1 MHEPFSEQA
10 LILIATTGI
19 ILVLII
25 LVVAALLIQHKR
37 TFAHRQQ
44 LADIQNRYE
53 KTILETELKIQAE
66 TLKAISRNLHD
77 NIGSN
82 ISTAML
88 LLYKDENMGQH
99 EFEPNRKEAISML
112 DKIVDDLKN
121 IARSLNPAYLTEIG
135 LSEAIRLRVQQLQ
148 KTKKYSIDFDLN
160 DSPATLDTEKQLILF
175 YIFQEAVNNISTH
188 AKATGMRIHLQ
199 YGADTL
205 VMEIHDNGRG
215 IAQNNKHNNSKGSG
229 LLSMKRHAEMIGATL
244 VIESAAEQGT
254 GITVTV
260 PQPYQP
266 TDTSKNNSPL

>member
-1 MHEPFSEQA
+1 MHETFSEQE
-10 LILIATTGI
+10 LILIASTAI

-37 TFAHRQQ
+37 KFTHRQQ
-44 LADIQNRYE
+44 LTDIKNRYE
-53 KTILETELKIQAE
+53 KTLLETELKIQGE

-88 LLYKDENMGQH
+88 LLYKDEHMDQR

-135 LSEAIRLRVQQLQ
+135 LSEAIRMRVQQLE
-148 KTKKYSIDFDLN
+148 KTKKYTIKFELN
-160 DSPATLDTEKQLILF
+160 ETPATLDTEKQLILF

-188 AKATGMRIHLQ
+188 AKATGMSIRLQ
-199 YGADTL
+199 YAADRVT
-205 VMEIHDNGRG
+205 MQIKDNGRG
-215 IAQNNKHNNSKGSG
+215 IGAAQNMVSNNSRGSG
-229 LLSMKRHAEMIGATL
+229 LMNMKRHAEMIGATL
-244 VIESAAEQGT
+244 VIESANEQGT
-254 GITVTV
+254 GIMITV
-260 PQPYQP
+260 PQPYQQH
-266 TDTSKNNSPL
+266 LE

>member
-10 LILIATTGI
+10 LILIASTGI

-37 TFAHRQQ
+37 KFKHRQQ
-44 LADIQNRYE
+44 LADIKNRYE
-53 KTILETELKIQAE
+53 KTLLETELKIQGE
-66 TLKAISRNLHD
+66 TLKAVSRNLHD

-88 LLYKDENMGQH
+88 LLYKDENMGQQ
-99 EFEPNRKEAISML
+99 EFEPNRQEAISML

-135 LSEAIRLRVQQLQ
+135 LTEAIRQRVQQLE
-148 KTKKYSIDFDLN
+148 KTKKYAIDFVLN
-160 DSPATLDTEKQLILF
+160 ETPATLDTEKQLILF

-188 AKATGMRIHLQ
+188 AKATGMGIRLH
-199 YGADTL
+199 YDPDTL
-205 VMEIHDNGRG
+205 VMQIKDNGRG
-215 IAQNNKHNNSKGSG
+215 IGQNKEHNHNKGSG
-229 LLSMKRHAEMIGATL
+229 LMSMKRHAEMIGATL
-244 VIESAAEQGT
+244 VIESTVQQGT
-254 GITVTV
+254 GITVTL

-266 TDTSKNNSPL
+266 TDTSKNNPSI